1 MESRAP
7 VNIALQA
14 RHGAESPADEAP
26 GTAAVQDV
34 VVMKRALEVDAH

>member
-7 VNIALQA
+7 VYIALQA

-26 GTAAVQDV
+26 DTAAVQDV